1 MSSRLFQA
9 IISILFL
16 AVITVACGTTST
28 PAKEPAAAEP
38 TATLTTTEQ
47 PASEPTPTEPAPATE
62 AAPIDEP
69 TPTTAA
75 GSAESEPTPT
85 PSTEEVVEPTQESP
99 AEMVVRTFRIVPEQS
114 EASYQVE
121 EEFFNRPVQ
130 FFSPIGVTQ
139 EINGEFQLTV
149 TGNQVELGDNQ
160 FTVDL
165 RTLTSNENRRDQRIR
180 EQWLESNRFPLAEF
194 TATAI
199 EDFPADAA
207 EGQDVNFKL
216 VGNMTIREI
225 TQPLTFDTTARLE
238 SNTFTGAAVTNLLM
252 KDFGFDPPSILGVL
266 TVTDGVT
273 VTVKFT
279 AEEIN

>member
-1 MSSRLFQA
+1 MSLRLIQA

-16 AVITVACGTTST
+16 AIVLTACGSTSAPGQA
-28 PAKEPAAAEP
+28 PATVEP
-38 TATLTTTEQ
+38 TTASTSIEQ
-47 PASEPTPTEPAPATE
+47 PASEPTPTEPAAVTE
-62 AAPIDEP
+62 AAPADEP
-69 TPTTAA
+69 TPTPNAK
-75 GSAESEPTPT
+75 EVVEPT
-85 PSTEEVVEPTQESP
+85 SEPTQESP
-99 AEMVVRTFRIVPEQS
+99 AEAVTRTFRIVPEQS

-130 FFSPIGVTQ
+130 FFSPVGVTQ

-165 RTLTSNENRRDQRIR
+165 RTLASNDNRRDQRIR
-180 EQWLESNRFPLAEF
+180 EQWLESNQFPLAEF

-207 EGQDVNFKL
+207 EGQEVNFKL
-216 VGNMTIREI
+216 VGNMTIREM
-225 TQPLTFDTTARLE
+225 TQPLTFDTAARLE
-238 SNTFTGAAVTNLLM
+238 GNTFTGAAVTNLLM

>member
-69 TPTTAA
+69 TPT
-75 GSAESEPTPT
+75 

-99 AEMVVRTFRIVPEQS
+99 AETVVRTFRIVPEQS